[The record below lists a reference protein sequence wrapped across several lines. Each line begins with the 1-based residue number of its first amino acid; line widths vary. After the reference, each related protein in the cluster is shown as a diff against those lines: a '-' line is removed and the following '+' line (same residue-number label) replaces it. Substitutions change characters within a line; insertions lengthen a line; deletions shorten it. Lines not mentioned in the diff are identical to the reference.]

1 MTGASSSG
9 AWGGSHER
17 KRSAVASV
25 SAAVSGN
32 PSALASARLQFSRRE
47 GNAPVGNGYCI
58 AFATVDPVEIEA
70 RSGLPAEVLM
80 LIGGALYAC
89 WAWGPGRNFQVPY
102 VTPVANNYLVDAL
115 EAIRPGADL
124 GVLPT
129 RYVIAWLRDLR
140 GLLPAPDGLADA
152 PLPVAIQ
159 RVAQLHVDA
168 HLGRVPDAATWSAVC
183 RQAVAATDATTTGVG
198 RAIAEFVEAVAWP
211 MDSLRAELP
220 ELVERH
226 FQKLAIAEQEARCT
240 PEMLALQDRAYRAF
254 DAIVR
259 EAGSDPARGGD
270 WVEARVAEDP
280 DCGAY
285 HAAEFQDRLA
295 TLACAVCDD
304 LGPRAYRVLIDT
316 LKQL

>member
-25 SAAVSGN
+25 SAAVSIN
-32 PSALASARLQFSRRE
+32 PGALASARLQFSQRD

-89 WAWGPGRNFQVPY
+89 WEWGPGRKVHVPY
-102 VTPVANNYLVDAL
+102 VAPVAKDYLVDAL
-115 EAIRPGADL
+115 EAIRPGANLDA
-124 GVLPT
+124 LPT
-129 RYVIAWLRDLR
+129 RYAIAWLRELR
-140 GLLPAPDGLADA
+140 GLVPAQDDPADA
-152 PLPVAIQ
+152 PLPAAMQ
-159 RVAQLHVDA
+159 RVLQLHVDA
-168 HLGRVPDAATWSAVC
+168 HLGRVHDAATWSAVC

-240 PEMLALQDRAYRAF
+240 PEMRGITARGERAF
-254 DAIVR
+254 EAIER
-259 EAGSDPARGGD
+259 EARGDPARSNA
-270 WVEARVAEDP
+270 WMEERLAEDP
-280 DCGAY
+280 DLQAFE
-285 HAAEFQDRLA
+285 APEFQDQLA
-295 TLACAVCDD
+295 ALACAVCDD
-304 LGPRAYRVLIDT
+304 LGPRAYRVLMDT
-316 LKQL
+316 LKRL